1 MRTFDE
7 ILQIAAD
14 RKGGR
19 DAVLADIP
27 KPLTA
32 DALAAI
38 PDDRWLAAM
47 ARGIFQAGISWTVV
61 NNKWPGIEEAF
72 DGFDI
77 GRTALMS
84 DDRLDQLLADTRI
97 IRSPPKVV
105 AIQQN
110 AVFIQETA
118 AEAGSFGRKIGDWP
132 GEDFA
137 SLLDWLKKQGQRLG
151 GNTGAYM
158 LRTMGKD
165 GFMMSGDVVA
175 RLVEEGVIDGP
186 PTSKRAM
193 AAVQGAFNTW
203 ADQSGQPLTTISR
216 VLAQSI
222 R

>member
-1 MRTFDE
+1 MRTYDE

-14 RKGGR
+14 RKGGQ

-27 KPLTA
+27 TPLTA

-47 ARGIFQAGISWTVV
+47 AKGIFQAGISWTVV

-72 DGFDI
+72 DHFAI

-84 DDRLDQLLADTRI
+84 EDRLDELLADTRI
-97 IRSPPKVV
+97 IRSPPKVE
-105 AIQQN
+105 AIQHN
-110 AVFIQETA
+110 AVLIEETA
-118 AEAGSFGRKIGDWP
+118 ADVGSFGRKIGDWP
-132 GEDFA
+132 TQDFA
-137 SLLDWLKKQGQRLG
+137 GLLDWLKKEGQRLG

-158 LRTMGKD
+158 LRFMGKD
-165 GFMMSGDVVA
+165 GFLMSDDVVA
-175 RLVEEGVIDGP
+175 RLIEEGVIDGP
-186 PTSKRAM
+186 PTSKRSLT
-193 AAVQGAFNTW
+193 AVQGAFNIW

-222 R
+222 G